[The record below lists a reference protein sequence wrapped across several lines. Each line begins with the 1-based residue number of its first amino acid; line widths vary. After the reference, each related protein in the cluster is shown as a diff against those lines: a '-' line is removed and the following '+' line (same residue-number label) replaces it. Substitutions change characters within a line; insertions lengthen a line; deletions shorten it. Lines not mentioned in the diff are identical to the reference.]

1 MSWCQSFLAFPRDIF
16 PCHLWTPWSAFHS
29 RRGAERMSFL
39 EGSPVCRRGDAG
51 PLPLGQEGLRI
62 ILGSGCCRESRA
74 FSEVLKLSY
83 TVNHIVTLAADPTG
97 GIPRLKAQGLG
108 KCEVGHLSWF
118 ISVRCWV
125 VLPRIREETPAPL
138 HMLPVSWKVNSFLHW
153 QKRPLLVRQGKGSSC
168 QSGCPICHL
177 YFCLKLILS
186 SAFSETW
193 FYLITPFWNYSIVM
207 IGNKLAF

>member
-29 RRGAERMSFL
+29 RRGAERMSLL
-39 EGSPVCRRGDAG
+39 EGSPVCRRGGAG

-62 ILGSGCCRESRA
+62 LLGSGCCRESRA

-97 GIPRLKAQGLG
+97 GIPCLKAQGLG

-153 QKRPLLVRQGKGSSC
+153 QKRPLLVRQGKEGVLMSVWVS
-168 QSGCPICHL
+168 HL
-177 YFCLKLILS
+177 SFVFLFKTDSQLCIFRNLILS
-186 SAFSETW
+186 CHTLLELFHCDDRQ
-193 FYLITPFWNYSIVM
+193 
-207 IGNKLAF
+207 